1 MPVDTALANIRNIGI
16 IAHIDAGKTTT
27 TERILFHSGRI
38 HRPGDVD
45 DGNTVTDWWEQERER
60 GITIKAAAIT
70 TAWHDTITNQEVRI
84 NIIDTPGHI
93 DFTAEVQRSL
103 RVLDGGVVIFD
114 AVNGVEPQSE
124 TVWRQANKYRVPRIC
139 YVNKMDRLGANLTR
153 TIEMIQQRL
162 RANPVLV
169 QLPIGLENS
178 FAGVIDLFT
187 MQALHFS
194 DELGAHPTIGPIPA
208 ELTDAATLARE
219 QLVEKIAETD
229 DELTLKYLSGETISN
244 ADLYSAMRKAVVA
257 NKMTPVLVGTSLR
270 NKGVQPLLDAI
281 VRYLPSPLDVPPVEG
296 TNPKSGALT
305 HRHAR
310 IDEPLSALVFKIVV
324 DPYAGRLA
332 YTRIYSGSLNAG
344 AAIYNANRQR
354 RERAQKLLQMQ
365 ANKRTE
371 IQECHAGD
379 IVAIVGFKESTTGET
394 LSDATE
400 EIVLE
405 AIDFPAPVIK
415 VAIEP
420 RSTADQEKLTEAL
433 AKLDEEDPTF
443 RREVDPQTG
452 QTVISGMGELH
463 LEIITERLRR
473 EFGVQCRIGAPQVA
487 YREGITR
494 RTQVEERYIREIGG
508 HHHYAVVTLD
518 LAPNETNGGFAF
530 TNRAPADKLP
540 APFVAAV
547 ERSVTNALQ
556 GGTLAGFPVIDLK
569 VTLLD
574 GVFHEMDSTPEDFE
588 VAANMA
594 FRSAM
599 QKARPILLE
608 PVMRVETYVPDE
620 YVGSVVN
627 DFGARRGAVQQMD
640 VSGDGTRT
648 IAAMTPL
655 TEMIGYAT
663 ALRSMTSGRGVFSME
678 LDHYEQA
685 SDAIHERYLGPEWR
699 RLYHS

>member
-1 MPVDTALANIRNIGI
+1 MEDPLTRIRNIGI

-27 TERILFHSGRI
+27 TERILFYSGRT
-38 HRPGDVD
+38 HRLGNVD
-45 DGNTVTDWWEQERER
+45 AGNTVTDWWEQERER

-70 TAWHDTITNQEVRI
+70 TTWRDTVTGQEAQI

-139 YVNKMDRLGANLTR
+139 YINKMDRVGADLPHTV
-153 TIEMIQQRL
+153 TMIHERL
-162 RANPVLV
+162 HANPVLV
-169 QLPIGLENS
+169 QLPIGVESGFL
-178 FAGVIDLFT
+178 GIVDLFT
-187 MQALHFS
+187 MQALIFS
-194 DELGAHPTIGPIPA
+194 DELGAHPEVVSIPA
-208 ELTDAATLARE
+208 DLEIEARAARE
-219 QLVEKIAETD
+219 RLVEKIAETD
-229 DELTLKYLSGETISN
+229 DELTLKYLSGEEIRNT
-244 ADLYSAMRKAVVA
+244 DLYQAMRKAVIA
-257 NKMTPVLVGTSLR
+257 GKLTPVLVGTSLR

-296 TNPKSGALT
+296 VDPHTGALAV
-305 HRHAR
+305 RHAR
-310 IDEPLSALVFKIVV
+310 LDEPLSALVFKIVA

-332 YTRIYSGSLNAG
+332 YTRLYSGVLKAG

-365 ANKRTE
+365 ADKRTE

-394 LSDATE
+394 LSDATD

-405 AIDFPAPVIK
+405 AIEFPQPVIK
-415 VAIEP
+415 VAIEA
-420 RSTADQEKLTEAL
+420 RSTADQEKLIDAL

-473 EFGVQCRIGAPQVA
+473 EFGVQCRIGTPQVA
-487 YREGITR
+487 YRETITK
-494 RTQVEERYIREIGG
+494 RTQMEERYLREIGG
-508 HHHYAVVTLD
+508 RRHFAVVMLD
-518 LAPNETNGGFAF
+518 LAPNETNAGFVF

-540 APFVAAV
+540 AAFVAAV
-547 ERSVTNALQ
+547 ERGVTNALQ
-556 GGTLAGFPVIDLK
+556 GGILAGYPVIDIK
-569 VTLLD
+569 ATLLN
-574 GVFHEMDSTPEDFE
+574 GEFHEADSTPEDFE
-588 VAANMA
+588 VAASLA
-594 FRSAM
+594 FRTAM
-599 QKARPILLE
+599 RKAQPILLE
-608 PVMRVETYVPDE
+608 PIMRVETYVPDE

-627 DFGARRGAVQQMD
+627 DFGARRGAVQQMT
-640 VSGDGTRT
+640 VTGDGTRT
-648 IAAMTPL
+648 VAAMTPL

-663 ALRSMTSGRGVFSME
+663 ALRSMTSGRGVFTME
-678 LDHYEQA
+678 LDHYDQA
-685 SDAIHERYLGPEWR
+685 SDATHERFLGPDWR
-699 RLYHS
+699 KLFHG

>member
-1 MPVDTALANIRNIGI
+1 MNASLEHIRNIGI

-27 TERILFHSGRI
+27 TERILFYSGRI

-70 TAWHDTITNQEVRI
+70 TTWRDTVTNQETKI

-139 YVNKMDRLGANLTR
+139 YVNKMDRVGANLTR
-153 TIEMIQQRL
+153 TVEMIHQRL
-162 RANPVLV
+162 RANPLLV

-178 FAGVIDLFT
+178 FIGIIDLFT
-187 MQALHFS
+187 MQAHLFS
-194 DELGAHPTIGPIPA
+194 DELGAHPTIAPVPA
-208 ELTDAATLARE
+208 ELATAATSARE
-219 QLVEKIAETD
+219 QLIERIAETD
-229 DELTLKYLSGETISN
+229 DDLTLKYLSGEAISN
-244 ADLYSAMRKAVVA
+244 DDLYRALRRAVIA
-257 NKMTPVLVGTSLR
+257 NKLTPVLVGTSLR

-296 TNPKSGALT
+296 IEPVTGALT
-305 HRHAR
+305 VRHAQV
-310 IDEPLSALVFKIVV
+310 DEPLSALVFKIVV

-332 YTRIYSGSLNAG
+332 YTRIYSGSIKAG
-344 AAIYNANRQR
+344 AAIYNANRKR

-371 IQECHAGD
+371 IQEAHAGD

-394 LSDATE
+394 LSDATH
-400 EIVLE
+400 EIILE
-405 AIDFPAPVIK
+405 AIEFPAPVIK

-420 RSTADQEKLTEAL
+420 RSTADQEKLAEAL
-433 AKLDEEDPTF
+433 TKLDEEDPTF
-443 RREVDPQTG
+443 RREIDPQTG

-487 YREGITR
+487 YRETISKR
-494 RTQVEERYIREIGG
+494 AQVEERYLRELGG
-508 HHHYAVVTLD
+508 HRHFAVITLD
-518 LAPNETNGGFAF
+518 LAPNETNAGFVF
-530 TNRAPADKLP
+530 INRAPAERVPP
-540 APFVAAV
+540 AFVAAV
-547 ERSVTNALQ
+547 QRGVTNALQ
-556 GGTLAGFPVIDLK
+556 GGILAGYPVIDIK
-569 VTLLD
+569 ATLLT
-574 GVFHEMDSTPEDFE
+574 GEFHETDSTPEDFE
-588 VAANMA
+588 VAASMA
-594 FRSAM
+594 LRSAL
-599 QKARPILLE
+599 QKGNPILLE

-648 IAAMTPL
+648 ISAMTPL

-663 ALRSMTSGRGVFSME
+663 ALRSITSGRGVFTME
-678 LDHYEQA
+678 LDHYDQA
-685 SDAIHERYLGPEWR
+685 SDATHERFLGPDWR
-699 RLYHS
+699 RLFHGQ

>member
-1 MPVDTALANIRNIGI
+1 MDTALANIRNIGI

-27 TERILFHSGRI
+27 TERILFYSGRI

-70 TAWHDTITNQEVRI
+70 TAWRDTLTNQEARI

-124 TVWRQANKYRVPRIC
+124 TVWRQADKYRVPRLC
-139 YVNKMDRLGANLTR
+139 YVNKMDRLGANLPR
-153 TIEMIQQRL
+153 TIEMIHQRL

-169 QLPIGLENS
+169 QLPIGIENS
-178 FAGVIDLFT
+178 FAGIIDLFT
-187 MQALHFS
+187 MQALLFS
-194 DELGAHPTIGPIPA
+194 DELGAHPTIDVIPA
-208 ELTDAATLARE
+208 ELTDAATLARD
-219 QLVEKIAETD
+219 QLIEKIAETD

-244 ADLYSAMRKAVVA
+244 EDLYGAMRKAVIA
-257 NKMTPVLVGTSLR
+257 NKLTPVLVGTSLR

-296 TNPKSGALT
+296 TNPQSGALA

-332 YTRIYSGSLNAG
+332 YTRIYSGSLKAG

-394 LSDATE
+394 LSDATH

-433 AKLDEEDPTF
+433 AKLGEEDPTF
-443 RREVDPQTG
+443 RREVDAQTG

-540 APFVAAV
+540 AAFVAAV
-547 ERSVTNALQ
+547 ERSVTNALH

-574 GVFHEMDSTPEDFE
+574 GVFHETDSTPEDFE
-588 VAANMA
+588 VAAHMA

-599 QKARPILLE
+599 QKAHPILLE

-640 VSGDGTRT
+640 MSGDGTRT

>member
-1 MPVDTALANIRNIGI
+1 MDIALANIRNIGI

-27 TERILFHSGRI
+27 TERILFYSGRI

-70 TAWHDTITNQEVRI
+70 TTWRDTVTNQETQI

-124 TVWRQANKYRVPRIC
+124 TVWRQADKYRVPRIC

-178 FAGVIDLFT
+178 FAGIIDLFT
-187 MQALHFS
+187 MQALLFS
-194 DELGAHPTIGPIPA
+194 DELGAHPTISAIPP
-208 ELTDAATLARE
+208 ELTDVATLARD

-229 DELTLKYLSGETISN
+229 DALTLKYLFGETISN
-244 ADLYSAMRKAVVA
+244 ADLYSAMRKAVIA
-257 NKMTPVLVGTSLR
+257 NKLTPVLVGTSLH

-296 TNPKSGALT
+296 SDPKTGALT
-305 HRHAR
+305 HRHASV
-310 IDEPLSALVFKIVV
+310 DEPLSALVFKIVV

-332 YTRIYSGSLNAG
+332 YTRIYSGSLKAG
-344 AAIYNANRQR
+344 AAIYNANRKR

-394 LSDATE
+394 LSDATQ

-420 RSTADQEKLTEAL
+420 RSTADQEKLAEAL
-433 AKLDEEDPTF
+433 VKLGEEDPTF
-443 RREVDPQTG
+443 RQELDPQTG
-452 QTVISGMGELH
+452 QTVISGMGELY

-508 HHHYAVVTLD
+508 HRHFAVISID
-518 LAPNETNGGFAF
+518 LAPNETNGGFVF

-540 APFVAAV
+540 VPFVAAV
-547 ERSVTNALQ
+547 ERGVTNALH
-556 GGTLAGFPVIDLK
+556 GGILAGFPVIDLK
-569 VTLLD
+569 ATLLD
-574 GVFHEMDSTPEDFE
+574 GTFHETDSTPEDFE
-588 VAANMA
+588 VVASMA

-599 QKARPILLE
+599 QKAHPFLLE

-627 DFGARRGAVQQMD
+627 DFGSRRGTVQQMD

-663 ALRSMTSGRGVFSME
+663 TLRSMTSGRGVFSME

>member
-556 GGTLAGFPVIDLK
+556 GGTLAGVPVIDLK

>member
-1 MPVDTALANIRNIGI
+1 
-16 IAHIDAGKTTT
+16 
-27 TERILFHSGRI
+27 
-38 HRPGDVD
+38 VD

-70 TAWHDTITNQEVRI
+70 TAWRDTITNQEVRI

-332 YTRIYSGSLNAG
+332 YTRIYSGSLKAG

>member
-1 MPVDTALANIRNIGI
+1 MDTALANIRNIGI

-27 TERILFHSGRI
+27 TERILFYSGRI

-70 TAWHDTITNQEVRI
+70 TAWRDTITNQEVRI

-332 YTRIYSGSLNAG
+332 YTRIYSGSLKAG

-394 LSDATE
+394 LSDTTE

-547 ERSVTNALQ
+547 ERSVTNALP

>member
-1 MPVDTALANIRNIGI
+1 MDTALANIRNIGI

-27 TERILFHSGRI
+27 TERILFYSGRI

-70 TAWHDTITNQEVRI
+70 TAWRDTITNQEVRI

>member
-1 MPVDTALANIRNIGI
+1 MEAALANIRNIGI

-27 TERILFHSGRI
+27 TERILFYSGRI

-70 TAWHDTITNQEVRI
+70 TAWRDTTTNQEARI

-139 YVNKMDRLGANLTR
+139 YVNKMDRVGANLTR

-194 DELGAHPTIGPIPA
+194 DELGAHPTIGAIPA

-281 VRYLPSPLDVPPVEG
+281 VRYLPSPLDMPPVEG

-332 YTRIYSGSLNAG
+332 YTRIYSGSLKAG

-420 RSTADQEKLTEAL
+420 HSTADQEKLTEAL

-494 RTQVEERYIREIGG
+494 RTQLEERYIREIGG
-508 HHHYAVVTLD
+508 HRHHAVVTLD
-518 LAPNETNGGFAF
+518 LAPNETNGGFVF
-530 TNRAPADKLP
+530 TNRTPADKLP
-540 APFVAAV
+540 VTFVAAV
-547 ERSVTNALQ
+547 ERGITNALQ
-556 GGTLAGFPVIDLK
+556 GGILAGFPVIDLK
-569 VTLLD
+569 ATLLD
-574 GVFHEMDSTPEDFE
+574 GTLHETDSAPEDFE
-588 VAANMA
+588 VVAGIA

-599 QKARPILLE
+599 QKAHPVLLE

>member
-1 MPVDTALANIRNIGI
+1 MDTALANIRNIGI

-27 TERILFHSGRI
+27 TERILFYSGRI

-45 DGNTVTDWWEQERER
+45 EGNTVTDWWEQERER
-60 GITIKAAAIT
+60 GITIKAAAIST
-70 TAWHDTITNQEVRI
+70 TWRDTLTNQEAKI

-124 TVWRQANKYRVPRIC
+124 TVWRQADKYRVPRIC
-139 YVNKMDRLGANLTR
+139 YVNKMDRIGANLSR
-153 TIEMIQQRL
+153 TIEMIHQRL

-169 QLPIGLENS
+169 QLPIGLESS
-178 FAGVIDLFT
+178 FIGIIDLFT
-187 MQALHFS
+187 MQALRFS
-194 DELGAHPTIGPIPA
+194 DELGAHPTLDAIPA
-208 ELTDAATLARE
+208 DLVDAAALARE

-229 DELTLKYLSGETISN
+229 DEMTLKYLSGETISN
-244 ADLYSAMRKAVVA
+244 NDLYSAMRKAVIA
-257 NKMTPVLVGTSLR
+257 NKLTPVLVGTSLH

-296 TNPKSGALT
+296 SDPKTGALT
-305 HRHAR
+305 HRHAQV
-310 IDEPLSALVFKIVV
+310 DEPLSALVFKIVV

-332 YTRIYSGSLNAG
+332 YTRIYSGALHAG

-394 LSDATE
+394 LSDATH
-400 EIVLE
+400 EIILE

-420 RSTADQEKLTEAL
+420 RSTADQEKLAEAL
-433 AKLDEEDPTF
+433 TKLDEEDPTF
-443 RREVDPQTG
+443 RRETDPQTG

-487 YREGITR
+487 YREGITQR
-494 RTQVEERYIREIGG
+494 VQVEERYVREIGG
-508 HHHYAVVTLD
+508 HRHFAVVMLD
-518 LAPNETNGGFAF
+518 LAPNETNTGFAF

-540 APFVAAV
+540 AAFVAAV
-547 ERSVTNALQ
+547 ERGVTNALQ
-556 GGTLAGFPVIDLK
+556 GGILAGYPVIDLK
-569 VTLLD
+569 ATLLN
-574 GVFHEMDSTPEDFE
+574 GELHETDSTPEDFE
-588 VAANMA
+588 VVAGMA

-599 QKARPILLE
+599 QKAHPVLLE
-608 PVMRVETYVPDE
+608 PVMRVETYVPDD

-663 ALRSMTSGRGVFSME
+663 ALRSMTSGRGVFTME
-678 LDHYEQA
+678 LDHYDQA
-685 SDAIHERYLGPEWR
+685 SDAIHERYLGPDWR
-699 RLYHS
+699 KLYHGQ

>member
-1 MPVDTALANIRNIGI
+1 MDTALANIRNIGI

-27 TERILFHSGRI
+27 TERILFYSGRI

-70 TAWHDTITNQEVRI
+70 TAWRDTITNQEVRI

-452 QTVISGMGELH
+452 QTVISGMGELY

>member
-1 MPVDTALANIRNIGI
+1 
-16 IAHIDAGKTTT
+16 
-27 TERILFHSGRI
+27 
-38 HRPGDVD
+38 
-45 DGNTVTDWWEQERER
+45 
-60 GITIKAAAIT
+60 
-70 TAWHDTITNQEVRI
+70 
-84 NIIDTPGHI
+84 
-93 DFTAEVQRSL
+93 
-103 RVLDGGVVIFD
+103 
-114 AVNGVEPQSE
+114 
-124 TVWRQANKYRVPRIC
+124 
-139 YVNKMDRLGANLTR
+139 MDRLGANLTR